1 MTAAD
6 DALPTLRDLACE
18 LGQVQIQWSFLEG
31 EMRRQLAAS
40 NEQKQ
45 VLRGPI
51 ISHWRAYAQ
60 CQREEQ
66 CAEHLGEVERI
77 ARLRNLLAHGIE
89 LASADHRKNATALVV
104 CVDADGTAH
113 TLTIDDIREMAEEID
128 RVRRSIRSV
137 RSQQNPKRRSHKP
150 RSAPPF
156 LARP

>member
-60 CQREEQ
+60 RL
-66 CAEHLGEVERI
+66 CASQSAMMERLNAVERI
-77 ARLRNLLAHGIE
+77 ARMRNLLSHGIQQ
-89 LASADHRKNATALVV
+89 ASAAVRENTTAFVV
-104 CVDADGTAH
+104 CVDSDGVKH
-113 TLTIDDIREMAEEID
+113 KLTIDEIRGLSEEID
-128 RVRRSIRSV
+128 RVRRSIRYD
-137 RSQQNPKRRSHKP
+137 Q
-150 RSAPPF
+150 
-156 LARP
+156 